1 MKINR
6 MFIDGFGLFHK
17 KQISDIS
24 PGLTLVKGPNEAG
37 KSTILAFIR
46 RIIFGFPKRSGTT
59 NQYQPL
65 NGGTLGGRLSV
76 STSEG
81 KEYDLTRLSGKR
93 NFSVTLPD
101 GSKTDAGLNRIIGS
115 ADQNLFENVFAFGLD
130 ELQKLE
136 TLSGDK
142 IQSQLMSAGAGMTK
156 VPISDVIDEL
166 DEKKGALY
174 FSGERGGPEIS
185 KKIKIIKE
193 NQSELKRYSGTQ
205 NEYENCRNKKEES
218 EKNILDRKKSIRGL
232 KFRLS
237 EKEKIKGAWEDWV
250 GLKNARDEL
259 SALPKLASF
268 PEKGVDKLERLNEK
282 LSDLQ
287 AKFDDENREL
297 YSTEENIS
305 KIIVDENVLLNKD
318 EIRILEKGLEKYQS
332 ERNSVSDLELE
343 NSGLSNVLKSR
354 IKGISNI
361 WTTDDLLAFDISQ
374 SAKSN
379 IENFRDEFTDRNE
392 KILDIEREIRSHK
405 DSISVTEDKVQSLKA
420 ALPDSKSLMP
430 EDELARKTS
439 VLESLSALISELARK
454 RYELDNLREKE
465 AEAKTDYENKK
476 RLINNK
482 IPLWPAALLV
492 VAGII
497 GLIAGIAGNMTETG
511 AVIFLILVG
520 SAVVLYFGIK
530 RTNEQNERSLFNDA
544 EDPVE
549 KISELSKLRMEKEDL
564 LNKSETELKE
574 KSRICG
580 FSMIPDSS
588 AIAGRKQEYRSMENR
603 IAEYERICRE
613 IDELNGSL
621 DKQNEVM
628 EGAERRKYLAESNLN
643 ELKGEWKE
651 WLESVKLDLNIT
663 PELALDLF
671 SSVKEALNI
680 HSSINKNE
688 DKISKLKK
696 SLSEFES
703 KLVVVLNA
711 CGIQSQQSVE
721 KDVYVL
727 GDVLEENEN
736 NSKDLKNLR
745 GLEERH
751 RKVID
756 DYSIKIQNAE
766 NDIRDLLKSGFSENE
781 DEFRV
786 NHNIWVRSQELKKE
800 IEGCE
805 LRLKKASGNISKFD
819 EFLSTLES
827 SDISEINNE
836 ITELNQSMSD
846 IQEEIEALKVK
857 SGEINSNLSG
867 LEKEDDY
874 SLLLMNN
881 EALHEEIFD
890 DSRRW
895 AKYVIAQHILNEA
908 VQKYENERQPEVYRL
923 AQDYFRSI
931 TDGKYKKIIK
941 PVSSDDILIEADDGN
956 RIDTSSLSRGTAEQL
971 YLAIRFGH
979 ISVYGK
985 NNEPLPVIFDDI
997 LVNFDPERKRNCC
1010 DAILELSKT
1019 NQILF
1024 FTCHPDIVQIMQDK
1038 SPGLKV
1044 IDLESI

>member
-17 KQISDIS
+17 KQINDIS

-46 RIIFGFPKRSGTT
+46 RIIFGFPKKSGTT

-81 KEYDLTRLSGKR
+81 KEYDLTRLSGNR

-136 TLSGDK
+136 TLSGEK

-156 VPISDVIDEL
+156 VPISDVVDEL
-166 DEKKGALY
+166 NKKKRELYYSGA
-174 FSGERGGPEIS
+174 RGGPEIS
-185 KKIKIIKE
+185 KKIKKITE
-193 NQSELKRYSGTQ
+193 NQSELKRYSDTQ
-205 NEYENCRNKKEES
+205 SRYEELKITKEET
-218 EKNILDRKKSIRGL
+218 ERDILDKKTNIRSL
-232 KFRLS
+232 KSRLS
-237 EKEKIKGAWEDWV
+237 GKERIKAAWEDWV
-250 GLKNARDEL
+250 GLKNAKDEL
-259 SALPKLASF
+259 SALPELASF

-282 LSDLQ
+282 ISDLQ
-287 AKFDDENREL
+287 SDLDDENREL
-297 YSTEENIS
+297 NSTEENIS
-305 KIIVDENVLLNKD
+305 KISIDEDVILNKD
-318 EIRILEKGLEKYQS
+318 EIRILEKGLEKYKS
-332 ERNSVSDLELE
+332 DKNSVSDLNSE
-343 NSGLSNVLKSR
+343 NTGLSDELKSR
-354 IKGISNI
+354 IKVISNT
-361 WTTDDLLAFDISQ
+361 WTTDDLLTFDTSQ

-379 IENFRDEFTDRNE
+379 IEKFRDEFSE
-392 KILDIEREIRSHK
+392 KNSEIRDIEREILSCGEA
-405 DSISVTEDKVQSLKA
+405 ISGTEDKVSSLKA
-420 ALPDSKSLMP
+420 GLSDIKSLIP
-430 EDELARKTS
+430 KDELVSKLS
-439 VLESLSALISELARK
+439 VLESLSAHISELK
-454 RYELDNLREKE
+454 QEKYVLDDLREKE
-465 AEAKTDYENKK
+465 AQAKTDYENKK

-497 GLIAGIAGNMTETG
+497 GLIAGIAGNLTQTG
-511 AVIFLILVG
+511 VVIFLILGV

-530 RTNEQNERSLFNDA
+530 RTNDQNERNLFNDS
-544 EDPVE
+544 ENPDE
-549 KISELSKLRMEKEDL
+549 KNSELSRLRVEKENL
-564 LNKSETELKE
+564 LEKSEKELTD

-588 AIAGRKQEYRSMENR
+588 AIAGRKQEYHSMETR

-613 IDELNGSL
+613 IDQLNGSL
-621 DKQNEVM
+621 KRQNEVL
-628 EGAERRKYLAESNLN
+628 EETVRRKSQAESNLS
-643 ELKGEWKE
+643 EVKGKWQE
-651 WLESVKLDLNIT
+651 WLKSVRLDLNIT
-663 PELALDLF
+663 PESALDLF
-671 SSVKEALNI
+671 SLVKEARNI
-680 HSSINKNE
+680 HNSISKNE
-688 DKISKLKK
+688 GRISKLKE

-703 KLVVVLNA
+703 KLAVVLNA
-711 CGIQSQQSVE
+711 CGIQSQHSVE
-721 KDVYVL
+721 KGVYVL
-727 GDVLEENEN
+727 GNALEENEN
-736 NSKDLKNLR
+736 ISKYLKNLR
-745 GLEERH
+745 ELEERH
-751 RKVID
+751 RKITAE
-756 DYSIKIQNAE
+756 YSARLQKAE
-766 NDIRDLLKSGFSENE
+766 NDKTELLKSGSSENE
-781 DEFRV
+781 VQFRE
-786 NHNIWVRSQELKKE
+786 NHNIWVRSEELKKE
-800 IEGCE
+800 AADYE
-805 LRLKKASGNISKFD
+805 LRLKKASGNISKYD

-827 SDISEINNE
+827 SDISEVNNE
-836 ITELNQSMSD
+836 ISELNSEMSD
-846 IQEEIEALKVK
+846 IQEEIESLKVK
-857 SGEINSNLSG
+857 SGEINSILSG

-874 SLLLMNN
+874 SLLLMDN
-881 EALHEEIFD
+881 EALREEIFD

-895 AKYVIAQHILNEA
+895 AKYVIAQQILNEA

-931 TDGKYKKIIK
+931 TDGKYQKIIK

-956 RIDTSSLSRGTAEQL
+956 RIDTYSLSRGTAEQL

-1010 DAILELSKT
+1010 DAILKLSKT

-1024 FTCHPDIVQIMQDK
+1024 FTCHPDIVQIMQEK